1 MNPQVA
7 SAYLP
12 PFAIGILFILV
23 IDSLS
28 STTDSDLSALS
39 AIVMV
44 DIYAKNLA
52 KDKIDNEK
60 LLLGRITMI
69 VATVRD
75 LIRCLTHPI

>member
-1 MNPQVA
+1 M
-7 SAYLP
+7 
-12 PFAIGILFILV
+12 